1 MRYLFFF
8 CLLISFSAQ
17 SQDVQLGPVQKLDKK
32 ERISGIFAH
41 DDTGFYVLRTAYR
54 LGSLGDQVIE
64 KYGHNLD
71 QKYSTLLEFERNY
84 TFDQVFSFGNKL
96 WCTYNFRDK
105 SKSKITY
112 YLQEIS
118 AKSGKLT
125 GKAKVIDT
133 GKMDAKNARG
143 NINRTESRDS
153 SKTAFLSSDQSI
165 PGFFLQGFAI
175 GKNSRGFNEFNIKVF
190 DDEINELWSKKLK
203 MPYDNEDFSVLR
215 YRVDNDGNFYLL
227 IKVLEDNWKS
237 KRRNRQP
244 YKSYQVIAFTDQGA
258 TRKTY
263 DIKIKNRFITDI
275 TFAIDDNGNI
285 VCSGF
290 SNDSAKQS
298 IGGAF
303 YFVMNK
309 ETEDFIQEGYKDFDT
324 RELAL
329 FMKERKAKKG
339 KEISYNY
346 DLDHLIL
353 RDDGGVILLAE
364 YFDVRTYTTTTGN
377 GGTSTRTVYVNG
389 DVMIVNINPEG
400 QIEWV
405 KKLEKDQQ
413 GSTPRYS
420 SYDFAI
426 VDDKI
431 HFLYNRYIGR
441 RTDIQLTFID
451 SKGLMGGKDLF
462 NAKKEKV
469 LLLPAGCRQISD
481 TEMIIYGEWR
491 RSFQF
496 GKVKF

>member
-1 MRYLFFF
+1 MRYLFFIG
-8 CLLISFSAQ
+8 LLISFCAQ
-17 SQDVQLGPVQKLDKK
+17 AQDLTLGPVQKLDKK

-41 DDTGFYVLRTAYR
+41 DDTGFYVLRTTYR
-54 LGSLGDQVIE
+54 IGSLGDQVIE
-64 KYGHNLD
+64 KYDNSLK
-71 QKYSTLLEFERNY
+71 QKYSTPLAFEKNY
-84 TFDQVFSFGNKL
+84 TFDQVFSFGDKL
-96 WCTYNFRDK
+96 WCTFNFRDK

-125 GKAKVIDT
+125 GKKQIIDT

-165 PGFFLQGFAI
+165 PGFFFQGIPF
-175 GKNSRGFNEFNIKVF
+175 GKNSKGFNEFNIKVF
-190 DDEINELWSKKLK
+190 DENLNELWKKRLK
-203 MPYDNEDFSVLR
+203 MPYENENFSVLR
-215 YRVDNDGNFYLL
+215 YRVDNEGNFYLL
-227 IKVLEDNWKS
+227 IKVLEDDWKA
-237 KRRNRQP
+237 KRRNKEP
-244 YKSYQVIAFTDQGA
+244 YKSYQILAFTDKGESK
-258 TRKTY
+258 KTY

-275 TFAIDDNGNI
+275 TFAIDDEGNI

-309 ETEDFIQEGYKDFDT
+309 DTEDFIQENYKDFNT
-324 RELAL
+324 AELAL

-346 DLDHLIL
+346 NLDYLIL
-353 RDDGGVILLAE
+353 REDGGVVLLAE
-364 YFDVRTYTTTTGN
+364 YFDIITYTTNNGN
-377 GGTSTRTVYVNG
+377 GGMSTRTVYVNG
-389 DVMIVNINPEG
+389 DVMIVNINPNGE
-400 QIEWV
+400 IEWV
-405 KKLEKDQQ
+405 RKLAKDQR
-413 GSTPRYS
+413 GSTSRYS
-420 SYDFAI
+420 SFDYAI
-426 VDDKI
+426 VQDKI
-431 HFLYNRYIGR
+431 HFIYNRYIGK
-441 RTDIQLTFID
+441 RTDVQLTFID
-451 SKGLMGGKDLF
+451 NEGKMGGKDLF

-481 TEMIIYGEWR
+481 DEMIIYGEWR

-496 GKVKF
+496 GRVKF